1 MTMFIVLGMKKG
13 AKCVGPQELP
23 ARKENHSAPV
33 INDVFRDVREVYIP
47 TDIEVLGTVLDSLQI
62 NQFIAYRGLSP
73 EKISRSLNSIKFQ
86 KTKKAVVAL
95 PRDIRLLI
103 KKNGYELA
111 ETRSKIAWRVLCLQH
126 LVYSLGK
133 LIILLTQRV
142 FKKQRLPERQYIY
155 LYNFP
160 AESAESIIKVVI
172 GEGRNCGPSKA
183 QTVVL
188 GGPNINKESKPLPYN
203 AFAF

>member
-1 MTMFIVLGMKKG
+1 MTMFRRFRGMKKRRQMRW
-13 AKCVGPQELP
+13 ALRSYLREK
-23 ARKENHSAPV
+23 KTNSAPV
-33 INDVFRDVREVYIP
+33 INDVFRDVREKYIP

-62 NQFIAYRGLSP
+62 NQYIAYRGLSP

-111 ETRSKIAWRVLCLQH
+111 ETRSKIAWRLSCLQH
-126 LVYSLGK
+126 LVYSLSK

-142 FKKQRLPERQYIY
+142 FKKQRLPQKQYIY

-160 AESAESIIKVVI
+160 AESADSIIKVVI
-172 GEGRNCGPSKA
+172 DEGRDCGPSKA
-183 QTVVL
+183 AYGRFRWTKYQQR
-188 GGPNINKESKPLPYN
+188 E
-203 AFAF
+203 